1 MYEMEGPRRG
11 FCLAVNP
18 IARVSETLLNRH
30 HPCLKLSTKSPADRA
45 FRLVLWRGL
54 L

>member
-11 FCLAVNP
+11 FSLAVNP
-18 IARVSETLLNRH
+18 IAQVAGTLLNRH
-30 HPCLKLSTKSPADRA
+30 HPCLKLSTERPADRA
-45 FRLVLWRGL
+45 FGLVLQSGL